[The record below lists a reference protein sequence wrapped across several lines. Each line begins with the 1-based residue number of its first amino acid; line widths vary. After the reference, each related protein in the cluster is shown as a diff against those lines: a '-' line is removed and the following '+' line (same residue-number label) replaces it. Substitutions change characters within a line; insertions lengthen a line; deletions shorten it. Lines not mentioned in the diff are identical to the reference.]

1 MIKRLIFLGL
11 LLLSGTSIL
20 PVSAQILT
28 IATEHFP
35 PYNYLDDNSK
45 VVGINAELVQR
56 SCEIAAID
64 CSIQSYPWLR
74 AMSLT
79 LENDYGA
86 LFSTLRSADRER
98 QFQWVGPLVKSRAIL
113 YRLKSRPEI
122 QVTRLEDAKNYVVGV
137 ARGDVYEAYL
147 QQNGFSY
154 GKNLFGFAT
163 KAEAANLFVQ
173 GKIDLLIGSWQIL
186 PMWLAPYN
194 ATVDDVEEA
203 FQLRE
208 LGDNYLALNLKV
220 PKQMVDQL
228 QQALQKLH
236 ESGEYQQILEKYQYA
251 PQHVSAQK

>member
-1 MIKRLIFLGL
+1 M
-11 LLLSGTSIL
+11 
-20 PVSAQILT
+20 
-28 IATEHFP
+28 
-35 PYNYLDDNSK
+35 
-45 VVGINAELVQR
+45 
-56 SCEIAAID
+56 
-64 CSIQSYPWLR
+64 
-74 AMSLT
+74 
-79 LENDYGA
+79 
-86 LFSTLRSADRER
+86 
-98 QFQWVGPLVKSRAIL
+98 VKSNVTNPREWLWRAIL

-137 ARGDVYEAYL
+137 ARGDVYEAFL

-186 PMWLAPYN
+186 PIWLAPYN